1 MVIILRNIVSE
12 MCDLG
17 KLWKFQLT
25 LSMYQLFFALNLK
38 CGVDSSALALE
49 WVVSHSKLVELFK
62 MVEFYIISKHWD
74 SIICQV
80 GLSRV
85 RVADDLNALHLLL
98 WEVIW
103 HQGPFLAKDSKLAA
117 SILES
122 SYSISHL
129 SSNV

>member
-17 KLWKFQLT
+17 KLWKFHLT
-25 LSMYQLFFALNLK
+25 LSMYQLFLALNLK

-62 MVEFYIISKHWD
+62 MVEFYIISIHWD
-74 SIICQV
+74 CIICQV

-103 HQGPFLAKDSKLAA
+103 HQGAFLAKDSKLA